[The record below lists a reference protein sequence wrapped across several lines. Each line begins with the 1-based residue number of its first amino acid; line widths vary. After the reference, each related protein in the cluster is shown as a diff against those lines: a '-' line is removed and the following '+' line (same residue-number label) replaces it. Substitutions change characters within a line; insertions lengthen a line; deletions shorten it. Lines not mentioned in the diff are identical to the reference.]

1 MKRLFLI
8 GILLVSVFIA
18 KAEDY
23 FETYNVLSDDY
34 VVAIQDAQI
43 IRQINGGTVIT
54 PIFDETCPKS

>member
-34 VVAIQDAQI
+34 VVDIQDAQI